1 MTVAKAQTLIAR
13 SSKAKKGI
21 VPMVNRENGFGVVGG
36 HDYLWNLQ

>member
-1 MTVAKAQTLIAR
+1 VAIAKAQALIAGSR
-13 SSKAKKGI
+13 KTKEGI